1 MTREALRIDFRK
13 KRYGVARWQ
22 YEKLDCIDL
31 YMEML
36 ILINCRFI
44 GTCRPGTSLL
54 KWILDTLNRKWDNIR
69 FIELEEA
76 IHLANFLK
84 TIVPKDVVLQ
94 HFKIHRTLLKRMIH
108 KARNEKN
115 HKEVLFQNKF
125 FFIEG
130 IGKYIHARDFIFN
143 AISSNI
149 DLYKVN
155 DFKDNL
161 VTD

>member
-1 MTREALRIDFRK
+1 MAREALRIDFRK

-44 GTCRPGTSLL
+44 GTCRPCTSLL
-54 KWILDTLNRKWDNIR
+54 KWVFDTLNRKWDNIR

-84 TIVPKDVVLQ
+84 TIVPKDVVFQ
-94 HFKIHRTLLKRMIH
+94 HFKIYRTLLKKMIH
-108 KARNEKN
+108 KARIEKN
-115 HKEVLFQNKF
+115 YKEVLFQNKF
-125 FFIEG
+125 FLLKE
-130 IGKYIHARDFIFN
+130 
-143 AISSNI
+143 
-149 DLYKVN
+149 
-155 DFKDNL
+155 
-161 VTD
+161 

>member
-44 GTCRPGTSLL
+44 GTCHPGTSLL

-69 FIELEEA
+69 FIEFEEA

>member
-1 MTREALRIDFRK
+1 MAREALRIDFRK

-44 GTCRPGTSLL
+44 GTCHPGTSLL
-54 KWILDTLNRKWDNIR
+54 KWILDTLNRKWDNNR
-69 FIELEEA
+69 FIELKEA